1 MEQLFDRLQK
11 NYNWTNQGKTK
22 AVLEALRQ
30 QEINTTEVLKELW
43 EEVKSKLPLSIGLEK
58 GLEEEM
64 KRMQI
69 STDQ

>member
-11 NYNWTNQGKTK
+11 KYNWTNQGKTK

-43 EEVKSKLPLSIGLEK
+43 EVVKSELPLSIGLEI

-64 KRMQI
+64 KCMQI